1 MSLVTRMLEPAVVER
16 LGALQLSARRVVE
29 GATSGAHRS
38 PLKGASVEFRQHRA
52 YVPGDEPRRL
62 DWRILGRTNR
72 PYVKEYD
79 EETNLRCAIVLDCS
93 GSMQYR
99 GARAAAGASKFEYAV
114 KLVASLAYLMLA
126 RTESVGLALVGQRLT
141 RWIAPNARSQQLPRL
156 LEELERA
163 VPAGAA
169 QPNRALREV
178 ADHLGRRSLVIIV
191 SDLIAPLPLLRE
203 GLARLHHDRH
213 ELILLRVLDRDE
225 LAFPFRGESRFRGL
239 EDEPPQLCD
248 PAIVRKAY
256 FQNFRRHEQDLRDV
270 CQLLRAELA
279 TFITD
284 RPMIDELTAF
294 LKHRG

>member
-38 PLKGASVEFRQHRA
+38 PFKGASVEFRQHRA
-52 YVPGDEPRRL
+52 YVPGDEPKRL

-93 GSMQYR
+93 GSMLYR
-99 GARAAAGASKFEYAV
+99 GEHAVATKFDYAV

-126 RTESVGLALVGQRLT
+126 RTESVGLALVSQRLN
-141 RWIAPNARSQQLPRL
+141 RWIAPAARSQQLPRL

-163 VPAGAA
+163 VPAGPA

-178 ADHLGRRSLVIIV
+178 GDHLGRRSLVILV
-191 SDLIAPLPLLRE
+191 SDLIAPVSVLRE
-203 GLARLHHDRH
+203 GIARLHHDRH

-225 LAFPFRGESRFRGL
+225 VTFPFRSASRFNGL
-239 EDEPPQLCD
+239 EGEAAQLLD
-248 PAIVRKAY
+248 PAMIRKTY
-256 FQNFRRHEQDLRDV
+256 LENFRRHEQELKDV
-270 CQLLRAELA
+270 SQLLGAELA
-279 TFITD
+279 TLVTD
-284 RPMIDELTAF
+284 RPMIDELTLF
-294 LKHRG
+294 LKQRA

>member
-52 YVPGDEPRRL
+52 YVPGDEPKRI

-93 GSMQYR
+93 GSMLYR
-99 GARAAAGASKFEYAV
+99 GDRAVATKFDYAV

-126 RTESVGLALVGQRLT
+126 RTEGVGLALVSERLN
-141 RWIAPNARSQQLPRL
+141 RWIAPAARSQQLPRL

-163 VPAGAA
+163 SPAGPA

-178 ADHLGRRSLVIIV
+178 GDHLGRRSLVIVV
-191 SDLIAPLPLLRE
+191 SDLIAPVPLLRQ

-225 LAFPFRGESRFRGL
+225 QTFPFRSASRFKGL
-239 EDEPPQLCD
+239 EGEAPQLLD
-248 PAIVRKAY
+248 PAMIRKTY
-256 FQNFRRHEQDLRDV
+256 LENFRRHEQELKDV
-270 CQLLRAELA
+270 CQLLGAELA
-279 TFITD
+279 TLVTD
-284 RPMIDELTAF
+284 RPMIDELTLF
-294 LKHRG
+294 LKQRA